1 METSAG
7 FHPWSSRLSVSM
19 TTRFGKSQ
27 KKTPWRYLADTP
39 LRALPLQY
47 SHLTPLSPSRKSLAT
62 WSLDLGCTM
71 LANLISDRSIHLLW
85 SLITRDGH
93 APLFPMRIS
102 AYWHIYAWIFSV
114 VHFPAPAWPS
124 LIITPII
131 FLATEH
137 WHDGPWGLHR
147 QHFVGS
153 LRDPGVQ
160 ARYGSSLAAR
170 LWIPCDTWWQCSF
183 TLVCSNN
190 CDKIHPVRK
199 ETMYDCC
206 VNPFVDITYTIR
218 CQIHIFWFSAYC
230 PDMIFVKSLQ
240 QLIFHNHTIWCQH
253 IHFGP
258 FFYQVVMNVD
268 WFVYSG
274 SIRKERCLLCS
285 KPRDGDCEVL

>member
-1 METSAG
+1 
-7 FHPWSSRLSVSM
+7 
-19 TTRFGKSQ
+19 
-27 KKTPWRYLADTP
+27 
-39 LRALPLQY
+39 
-47 SHLTPLSPSRKSLAT
+47 
-62 WSLDLGCTM
+62 M

-102 AYWHIYAWIFSV
+102 AYWRIYAIIPHICPNIFCGAFSRTRMAIPNNHSYNLSCHRTLTRWTLRTTPAALCGISQRPGCSGKIWIQ
-114 VHFPAPAWPS
+114 PS
-124 LIITPII
+124 CQTVDTL
-131 FLATEH
+131 
-137 WHDGPWGLHR
+137 WHMMKMQFHT
-147 QHFVGS
+147 S
-153 LRDPGVQ
+153 K
-160 ARYGSSLAAR
+160 
-170 LWIPCDTWWQCSF
+170 
-183 TLVCSNN
+183 N

-218 CQIHIFWFSAYC
+218 CQPHIFWFSAYC

-285 KPRDGDCEVL
+285 KPRDGDCEVI